1 VALLPV
7 VMLLICTIMFGLTRL
22 SGDPAALMLPPNASL
37 AEIAALRQQLGL
49 TAPLGVQY
57 AVFLRGVLRGDFGK
71 SLYYRQPALS
81 IVLERLPASG
91 ELALTALAVSIVVG
105 ASAGIISA
113 VRQGT
118 ILDELTMVG
127 ALLGQAMPTFWL
139 GLMLILV
146 FSVQLGWFP
155 PSGRGGVQSLVLPA
169 VSLGAYSAAGLSR
182 MVRSGMLEIMS
193 REFIRTARAK
203 GLRESSVI
211 FTHALKNAA
220 IPTVTLIGLQ
230 LGVLFGGAV
239 VTETIFAWPGVGRL
253 LTQAIFAR
261 DFPLVSAATF
271 VVASVFV
278 LSNFLVDLTYL
289 FLNPRMRYQ

>member
-1 VALLPV
+1 
-7 VMLLICTIMFGLTRL
+7 MLLICTIMFGLTRL